1 MTASAEKLI
10 TSREA
15 AELLDLRPE
24 TLIAWRVRQTPNRP
38 QPVRVGTRSVR
49 YRIDDVIAYRE
60 RETKVREWSG
70 DRKKAAKR
78 GGK

>member
-1 MTASAEKLI
+1 MASERLI

-15 AELLDLRPE
+15 AELLNLRPE

-49 YRIDDVIAYRE
+49 YREADVIAFRE

-70 DRKKAAKR
+70 DRKKATRRSK
-78 GGK
+78 